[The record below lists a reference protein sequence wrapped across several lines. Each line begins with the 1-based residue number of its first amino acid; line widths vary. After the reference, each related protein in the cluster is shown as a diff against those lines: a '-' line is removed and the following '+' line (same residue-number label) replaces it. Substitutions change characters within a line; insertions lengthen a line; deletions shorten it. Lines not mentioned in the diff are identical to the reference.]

1 MKYAE
6 ILIGRILFFEGIPMV
21 VNLKKIEI
29 GDMDKIE
36 ELQDQIN
43 QMTLQVFLT
52 TQVNPVRRSSTF
64 QREGSHGA

>member
-1 MKYAE
+1 
-6 ILIGRILFFEGIPMV
+6 MV

>member
-1 MKYAE
+1 MRRNMRKFS
-6 ILIGRILFFEGIPMV
+6 LGGFFFEGILMV

-52 TQVNPVRRSSTF
+52 PQVN
-64 QREGSHGA
+64 E